1 METIKPVYLKISQL
15 SISQL
20 PRKTTII
27 EFLTMHCPLPGIQAP
42 VLKCV
47 QKDCDL

>member
-1 METIKPVYLKISQL
+1 METIKPVYLK
-15 SISQL
+15 ISQL

-27 EFLTMHCPLPGIQAP
+27 EFLTMRCPLPGIQAP